1 MSHELLYKN
10 VGRARHFAI
19 TVTSHISLTRICT
32 IISVSFNCLMLNLDM
47 FKYGQKDPQKQSFLI
62 PDLDGLVL

>member
-1 MSHELLYKN
+1 M
-10 VGRARHFAI
+10 I
-19 TVTSHISLTRICT
+19 
-32 IISVSFNCLMLNLDM
+32 NLGV

>member
-1 MSHELLYKN
+1 
-10 VGRARHFAI
+10 
-19 TVTSHISLTRICT
+19 
-32 IISVSFNCLMLNLDM
+32 MLNLGV

>member
-1 MSHELLYKN
+1 
-10 VGRARHFAI
+10 
-19 TVTSHISLTRICT
+19 
-32 IISVSFNCLMLNLDM
+32 MLNLVV